1 MTGGRIFINYRRD
14 DSRADSGRLYD
25 RLTAHFPGKVFRD
38 VASLEP
44 GVEWHD
50 AIARVIGQSDACII
64 VIGRDWLSITNAK
77 GERRL
82 NDPRDSVRQEIV
94 AALERKMRVFPILV
108 GGAKMPTEEEL
119 PPELHSLCRRNAL
132 EISEQD
138 WDEDLRKLVSALETA
153 LGIAQQRPEVANQ
166 AKPASS
172 GGRWVFAGAGG
183 LAALLVI
190 GLLLNVATR
199 KPIVVVAPSPATTQ
213 VPSQGGDARNA
224 ESPASAS
231 GTDRKSSPASEPT
244 ASSTPAN
251 SPASR
256 PRRVDQALH
265 TSEPA
270 QLGDPAPLAPPPPRA
285 AVSRVE
291 LVGTWHAVVTA
302 QNQRLDEMVGVYQDH
317 SFVVTFQ
324 GEVAAAGT
332 LQYDPASGSFR
343 ISDATNFLANGT
355 KFACTYKSSEGGF
368 SGECGDRMGNS
379 WRVLLSREAG
389 QLPPVPQNIRHLDIS
404 GLTMAEKV
412 AFSIALAAAR
422 CTCPCG
428 YTVLLCLE
436 KDQTCPYSPTLASNM
451 LMAFLRLVRS

>member
-25 RLTAHFPGKVFRD
+25 RLSAHFPGKIFRD

-44 GVEWHD
+44 GVEWPD

-64 VIGRDWLSITNAK
+64 VIGRDWLSITNAN

-94 AALERKMRVFPILV
+94 AALERKMRVFPVLV

-119 PPELHSLCRRNAL
+119 PPDLHSLCRRNAL
-132 EISEQD
+132 EITEQD

-153 LGIAQQRPEVANQ
+153 LGTTQQRPEVASQ
-166 AKPASS
+166 VKPTSS
-172 GGRWVFAGAGG
+172 GGRWVFVGAGG

-190 GLLLNVATR
+190 GLLLNVAMR
-199 KPIVVVAPSPATTQ
+199 KPVAVVAPSPTTTQ

-224 ESPASAS
+224 GSAASAS

-251 SPASR
+251 SAASR

-270 QLGDPAPLAPPPPRA
+270 QLGDPVPSAPPPPRA
-285 AVSRVE
+285 AVSRVD
-291 LVGTWHAVVTA
+291 LVGTWRAVVTA

-317 SFVVTFQ
+317 SFVVIFQ

-332 LQYDPASGSFR
+332 WQYDAASGSLR
-343 ISDATNFLANGT
+343 ISDAANFLANGT

-368 SGECGDRMGNS
+368 SGECVDRMGNS
-379 WRVLLSREAG
+379 WRVLLSREAEE
-389 QLPPVPQNIRHLDIS
+389 LPPVPQNIRHVDIS

-412 AFSIALAAAR
+412 AFGMALAAAR

-436 KDQTCPYSPTLASNM
+436 KDQTCPYSPTLARNM
-451 LMAFLRLVRS
+451 LMAFLRLMRS

>member
-25 RLTAHFPGKVFRD
+25 RLSAHFPGKVFRD

-64 VIGRDWLSITNAK
+64 VIGRDWLSITNAN

-82 NDPRDSVRQEIV
+82 NDPRDTVRQEIV
-94 AALERKMRVFPILV
+94 AALERKMRVFPVLV

-119 PPELHSLCRRNAL
+119 PPDLHSLCRRNAL
-132 EISEQD
+132 EITEQD

-153 LGIAQQRPEVANQ
+153 LGITQQRPEVTNQ
-166 AKPASS
+166 AKPFSS
-172 GGRWVFAGAGG
+172 GGRWVFVGVGG
-183 LAALLVI
+183 LAALLVM
-190 GLLLNVATR
+190 GLLLNVVMR
-199 KPIVVVAPSPATTQ
+199 KPVVVVAPNPTATQ

-224 ESPASAS
+224 GSPASAS
-231 GTDRKSSPASEPT
+231 DADRKSSRAPEPT
-244 ASSTPAN
+244 AGSTPTN

-265 TSEPA
+265 ASESVR
-270 QLGDPAPLAPPPPRA
+270 LGDSAASVPPPPRA
-285 AVSRVE
+285 AVSSVE

-302 QNQRLDEMVGVYQDH
+302 QSRRLDEMVGIYQDH
-317 SFVVTFQ
+317 SFVVTLQ
-324 GEVAAAGT
+324 GEVAAVGNW
-332 LQYDPASGSFR
+332 QYDSASGSLR
-343 ISDATNFLANGT
+343 ISDAVNFLANGT
-355 KFACTYKSSEGGF
+355 KFDCSYKSNEGGL
-368 SGECGDRMGNS
+368 SGECVDRMRNS
-379 WRVLLSREAG
+379 WGVLLSREAG
-389 QLPPVPQNIRHLDIS
+389 ELPPVPYSIPRLDIS
-404 GLTMAEKV
+404 SLTMAEKV
-412 AFSIALAAAR
+412 AFGMALAAAR

-451 LMAFLRLVRS
+451 LMAFLRLMGS